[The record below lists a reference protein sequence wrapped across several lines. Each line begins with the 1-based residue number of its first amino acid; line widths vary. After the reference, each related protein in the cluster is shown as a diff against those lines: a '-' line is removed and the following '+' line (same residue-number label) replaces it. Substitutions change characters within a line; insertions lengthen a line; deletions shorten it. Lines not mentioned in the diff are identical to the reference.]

1 MVMQLIVLYSK
12 LLYVIMNILSN
23 GYWGMWNS
31 DLDNYLWVICV
42 KKILT
47 PCIFLWGYWCML
59 EVVSELKVVAL
70 TLLGIFKQKWNRGM
84 LLVSIKLGMSL
95 TTAILIYVVD
105 YFWHDMCDSCL

>member
-1 MVMQLIVLYSK
+1 
-12 LLYVIMNILSN
+12 
-23 GYWGMWNS
+23 MWNS

-47 PCIFLWGYWCML
+47 PYIFMWRYWGML

-70 TLLGIFKQKWNRGM
+70 TLLEFFKQKGNRGI
-84 LLVSIKLGMSL
+84 LLVRINSGMSL
-95 TTAILIYVVD
+95 TTDILIYAVD